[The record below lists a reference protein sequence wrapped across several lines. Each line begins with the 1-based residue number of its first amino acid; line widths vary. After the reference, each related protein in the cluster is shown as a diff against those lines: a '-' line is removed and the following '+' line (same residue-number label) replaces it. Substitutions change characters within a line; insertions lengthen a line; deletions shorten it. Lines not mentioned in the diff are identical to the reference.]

1 MDPIATLDLV
11 CPSEGDF
18 YICQGNS
25 TQFIG
30 CCTSDP
36 CAVDGSCPQEHLRSS
51 SFNGSYYNEIQP
63 QACVTS
69 AAEWY
74 TCNHETIPFLGC
86 CSSNPCYAEGCPT
99 DDLTSAK
106 LSDNADDAAI
116 FTTPV
121 SKFTPT
127 VSSISNTTL
136 GMASAHGTSTTVETS
151 PSGTQSSSSDLL
163 LSAKIGIGVGAA
175 AFVALC
181 LTFLFFLKRVLKEKR
196 GRVLGTPGSAEIIVG
211 PEQRTHRRRKRN
223 SFWAPKT
230 THDTCMDTIG
240 LAITTE
246 RPQPSPSSP
255 SHLSSE
261 SRPQRTYR
269 PYRPPVAPMYEL
281 E

>member
-11 CPSEGDF
+11 CLSEGDF

-30 CCTSDP
+30 CCTSNP

-51 SFNGSYYNEIQP
+51 SFNGSYYDEIQP

-99 DDLTSAK
+99 HDLISAK

-116 FTTPV
+116 FITPV
-121 SKFTPT
+121 SKFTST
-127 VSSISNTTL
+127 VSSISDT
-136 GMASAHGTSTTVETS
+136 MASAHGTSTIIETS
-151 PSGTQSSSSDLL
+151 PSGTQSSSSDLP

-175 AFVALC
+175 AFVALF
-181 LTFLFFLKRVLKEKR
+181 LTFLLFFKRVLKEKR
-196 GRVLGTPGSAEIIVG
+196 DRVLGTPASAEIVVG
-211 PEQRTHRRRKRN
+211 PEQCRHRRRKRN
-223 SFWAPKT
+223 SF
-230 THDTCMDTIG
+230 
-240 LAITTE
+240 
-246 RPQPSPSSP
+246 
-255 SHLSSE
+255 
-261 SRPQRTYR
+261 
-269 PYRPPVAPMYEL
+269 
-281 E
+281 